1 MELFL
6 KGGAFLI
13 SETNCNDIFILEEFD
28 SDSKMML
35 EATKDFVQKEIVP
48 NIFEFEDGNY
58 YF

>member
-35 EATKDFVQKEIVP
+35 EETINIVQKEIVP
-48 NIFEFEDGNY
+48 NIF
-58 YF
+58 